1 MKKSE
6 IAKGLDVKANSF
18 FIAASVSLAVNSILS
33 SLNRAF
39 EMGDAA
45 ETILAFIVV
54 LFGIFSY
61 FATIKGFVFV
71 DKNCRISEKNEHFYM
86 GRNLTVFSVLCILF
100 TVVLSIVALVFSV
113 FLAEYNK
120 ADGLTA
126 SDVQARNNVLIII
139 AIVNI
144 LMQLFAISSPFI
156 FYLWKLFKFSQQ
168 NKLVSN
174 IALFT
179 MIVMLVHLVIGI
191 LNSVYSVRGSENS
204 FLPDFSSILNS
215 VKYVM
220 LLVFFFMRKNSLAA
234 IEAE

>member
-39 EMGDAA
+39 TMGEAV
-45 ETILAFIVV
+45 ETILAFVVV